1 MFTTDLVPRS
11 KYNFTVSM
19 NHIDPAA
26 TGGLSTTVFERI
38 QSVSMPG
45 YSVKAT
51 TLNQYNKKKVVQS
64 GIDYAPITMLAYDD
78 RRGDFEGF
86 LKEYSNYYYAGSMN
100 YGTSFVQFNNAMAG
114 TKLNDQK
121 NFIKELTIKRIN
133 SITDTNVIRIY
144 NPMITSID
152 ADTLDYSESSL
163 VQYRISFIYEGYD
176 ITTESY
182 TPPSGYD
189 EETAIQQ
196 ALQQQ
201 MTTGSPTGTVTS
213 PSEPQSEKEN
223 PPSNED
229 VKDTR
234 FDEYIGM
241 NRAEA
246 KDLTPEERQAIKD
259 SGQYEFVPNPPGPS
273 TLQRRDDQPPKG
285 EAVGVSAGDL
295 REGNSNEI
303 GVPVDNDTITSSKV
317 IAENKDA
324 NGNVKS
330 RVIEEKGVDAD
341 GFSYTETRREDVPP
355 TEYRTYDTYVGQDVD
370 TIPEHIANKAAD
382 SGAYYEDQ
390 NGKLRNYADDA
401 THDEIMSTVVLPDEG
416 FTDYDRRTNEHIGYN
431 ATLNEYSRFDNAQD
445 AVDFAKYGDEKAAR
459 ERLASDPSV
468 YDNQYKKIQENVLM
482 QKKSRSSK

>member
-1 MFTTDLVPRS
+1 MSLGSKAHLYEPKYTSMFTTDLVPRS

-64 GIDYAPITMLAYDD
+64 GIDYAPITMLSYDD

-152 ADTLDYSESSL
+152 ADTLDYSERSL

-176 ITTESY
+176 ITTELIHI
-182 TPPSGYD
+182 SGYD

-259 SGQYEFVPNPPGPS
+259 SGEYVFVADPTVSNHIKDVMS
-273 TLQRRDDQPPKG
+273 QPQ
-285 EAVGVSAGDL
+285 
-295 REGNSNEI
+295 
-303 GVPVDNDTITSSKV
+303 KV
-317 IAENKDA
+317 K
-324 NGNVKS
+324 
-330 RVIEEKGVDAD
+330 
-341 GFSYTETRREDVPP
+341 
-355 TEYRTYDTYVGQDVD
+355 
-370 TIPEHIANKAAD
+370 
-382 SGAYYEDQ
+382 
-390 NGKLRNYADDA
+390 
-401 THDEIMSTVVLPDEG
+401 
-416 FTDYDRRTNEHIGYN
+416 
-431 ATLNEYSRFDNAQD
+431 
-445 AVDFAKYGDEKAAR
+445 
-459 ERLASDPSV
+459 
-468 YDNQYKKIQENVLM
+468 
-482 QKKSRSSK
+482 